1 MLQQTEMGN
10 KSYYAG
16 SMVREEEKPCCM
28 DVQVA
33 SVMKGSL
40 PVTMTR
46 KELTSRWNGIE
57 IAFAYFSC
65 ILQVLE
71 RREEL

>member
-1 MLQQTEMGN
+1 ML
-10 KSYYAG
+10 
-16 SMVREEEKPCCM
+16 REEEEFCCM
-28 DVQVA
+28 DLQVA
-33 SVMKGSL
+33 PVKKVRGHL

-71 RREEL
+71 RKEEL

>member
-1 MLQQTEMGN
+1 
-10 KSYYAG
+10 
-16 SMVREEEKPCCM
+16 M
-28 DVQVA
+28 DLQVA
-33 SVMKGSL
+33 PVKKVRGHL

-71 RREEL
+71 RKEEL

>member
-1 MLQQTEMGN
+1 
-10 KSYYAG
+10 
-16 SMVREEEKPCCM
+16 M

-33 SVMKGSL
+33 SVMKGDL

-46 KELTSRWNGIE
+46 QELTSRRNGIE

-71 RREEL
+71 RKEVCLMPLKMKSNGEKSIMVLS

>member
-1 MLQQTEMGN
+1 
-10 KSYYAG
+10 
-16 SMVREEEKPCCM
+16 M
-28 DVQVA
+28 DLQVA
-33 SVMKGSL
+33 PVKKVRGHL

-71 RREEL
+71 RGIVTVRLLDASSNEV